1 MYPTCTGDRLGR
13 NEEYALQHIWWVQM
27 GVLSE
32 SVRGVGGGVCPIV
45 KLPYTFSLW
54 YRRYK

>member
-1 MYPTCTGDRLGR
+1 VYPTCTGDRLGR

-45 KLPYTFSLW
+45 KLPYIIQLMVP
-54 YRRYK
+54 

>member
-1 MYPTCTGDRLGR
+1 
-13 NEEYALQHIWWVQM
+13 M

-45 KLPYTFSLW
+45 KLPYIIQLMVP
-54 YRRYK
+54 